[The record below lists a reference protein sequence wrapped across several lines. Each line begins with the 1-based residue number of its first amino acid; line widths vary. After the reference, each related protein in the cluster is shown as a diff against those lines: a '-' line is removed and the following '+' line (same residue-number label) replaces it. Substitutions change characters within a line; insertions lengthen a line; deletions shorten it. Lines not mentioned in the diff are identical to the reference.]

1 MIKSNQNWQIITAA
15 VVAVLV
21 VIYLGLCAFASM
33 QGNFYPNTTVNGI
46 DVGRMTLQ
54 QALAEVQVKFPTR
67 VIAFE
72 CDGESLGSTT
82 VEELGYTGNDLPQQ
96 VQLCM
101 NSQQN
106 IGFFRSGWQYLLGM
120 TGHGPRHT
128 FIPQRDDAVFT
139 QYTQQLADSLY
150 LPQQDADYV
159 LTEDHKLLTTV
170 PADGR
175 KANESELRSLLQDAV
190 DSGAGTVEVP
200 FQTLHAK
207 VITAQAMYHDL
218 HGKMKNAS
226 YDVETKSI
234 SQEQVGVDFDVTSV
248 QSLLDHAKPG
258 STLEVPATIEYPQ
271 ITAEK
276 LEPVLFRD
284 VLGQARTH
292 VSGTAARIS
301 NVKLASSAF
310 NGTVLNSGDVFSYNG
325 VVGQR
330 TEARGYLPAPAYVAG
345 ETVDE
350 LGGGVCQPS
359 STLYLACLLAD
370 MEIVERTNHRY
381 VPAYIDWGMDATVSW
396 GTLDYKFSNN
406 TPYPVKIVTTYENNY
421 LTVKLLGT
429 NDTGKHA
436 AMTNKVISET
446 PWETIYVDD
455 PTMAPGSPNVVKTTP
470 YVGYKVEAYH
480 TIYDADGKV
489 ISQHL
494 ESVNNYKVRNKVVL
508 RAPALPADA
517 ELPTTPSVPTVND
530 QPIEEPSWN
539 PIQESPAPQGPDGDF
554 SDFLDEG
561 SYGIL

>member
-1 MIKSNQNWQIITAA
+1 
-15 VVAVLV
+15 
-21 VIYLGLCAFASM
+21 
-33 QGNFYPNTTVNGI
+33 
-46 DVGRMTLQ
+46 
-54 QALAEVQVKFPTR
+54 
-67 VIAFE
+67 
-72 CDGESLGSTT
+72 
-82 VEELGYTGNDLPQQ
+82 
-96 VQLCM
+96 
-101 NSQQN
+101 
-106 IGFFRSGWQYLLGM
+106 
-120 TGHGPRHT
+120 
-128 FIPQRDDAVFT
+128 
-139 QYTQQLADSLY
+139 
-150 LPQQDADYV
+150 
-159 LTEDHKLLTTV
+159 
-170 PADGR
+170 
-175 KANESELRSLLQDAV
+175 
-190 DSGAGTVEVP
+190 
-200 FQTLHAK
+200 
-207 VITAQAMYHDL
+207 
-218 HGKMKNAS
+218 
-226 YDVETKSI
+226 
-234 SQEQVGVDFDVTSV
+234 
-248 QSLLDHAKPG
+248 
-258 STLEVPATIEYPQ
+258 
-271 ITAEK
+271 
-276 LEPVLFRD
+276 
-284 VLGQARTH
+284 
-292 VSGTAARIS
+292 
-301 NVKLASSAF
+301 
-310 NGTVLNSGDVFSYNG
+310 SYNG

-455 PTMAPGSPNVVKTTP
+455 PTMAPGSPDVVKTTP